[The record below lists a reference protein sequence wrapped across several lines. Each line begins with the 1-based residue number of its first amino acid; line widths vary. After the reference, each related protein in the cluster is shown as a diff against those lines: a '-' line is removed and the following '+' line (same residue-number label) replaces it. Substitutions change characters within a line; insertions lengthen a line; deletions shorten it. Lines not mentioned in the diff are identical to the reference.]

1 MGAYRSH
8 SQSIPPT
15 IDPFQQL
22 DQSAPP
28 AFQLTQSAADLFP
41 RSAAESLFGSPT
53 PPGRVVPNQNLFG
66 RSSDTA
72 LPGKTVAAVPVRS
85 TQSFSYGQAAP
96 EAYSQLQAPPPAA
109 PFLGYADNSARSQ
122 SFRPAGPDQRNSIS
136 PTTTRPSYAQRSSST
151 GSITGP
157 PPLGSLPT
165 RVFVEQRSVDDLLE
179 EFLRLPVL
187 DQSVF
192 PVSAAPPQGKLTLAQ
207 IPDTVASLEQLYT
220 QKRWKTLTKKSLSM
234 LQNPSNDARRTV
246 EIKSWWLAGLIKDGH
261 YENATSVLDQIGD
274 LDAIARMCSSDPAG
288 GDPFG
293 PIRLYLLDALLSKCK
308 GNATEHEK
316 KLFQLINKLRS
327 EQKTSPETA
336 RWLRIVQFTLVNH
349 LMQQQKFTLAL
360 RVCSTIE
367 VSHLLLVL
375 DWLAAIWE
383 CSRTSRLCVLCAAGQ
398 SGRSRASHCAV
409 ADRSHASA
417 DGRSEQRR
425 NAVPLG
431 SQTQC

>member
-22 DQSAPP
+22 DQSASP
-28 AFQLTQSAADLFP
+28 AFQLTQSASDLFP
-41 RSAAESLFGSPT
+41 RAERSAAESLFGSPT

-72 LPGKTVAAVPVRS
+72 LPGNTIASVPVRS

-96 EAYSQLQAPPPAA
+96 EAYSQHQPPPPAA
-109 PFLGYADNSARSQ
+109 PFLGYADNNARSQ
-122 SFRPAGPDQRNSIS
+122 SFRPDQHNSIS
-136 PTTTRPSYAQRSSST
+136 PTITRPSFTQRSSST

-157 PPLGSLPT
+157 QQLASVPT
-165 RVFVEQRSVDDLLE
+165 RVFVEQRSVDDLLD
-179 EFLRLPVL
+179 EFLRMPVL

-192 PVSAAPPQGKLTLAQ
+192 GVSASPPQGRLTLAQ

-234 LQNPSNDARRTV
+234 LQNPTNDSRRTV

-274 LDAIARMCSSDPAG
+274 LDDIFRMCSNNPG
-288 GDPFG
+288 GDAFG

-308 GNATEHEK
+308 GNTTEHEK

-327 EQKTSPETA
+327 EQTQGAGPETTPIAVA

-367 VSHLLLVL
+367 VNYCLCFLT
-375 DWLAAIWE
+375 AA
-383 CSRTSRLCVLCAAGQ
+383 
-398 SGRSRASHCAV
+398 
-409 ADRSHASA
+409 
-417 DGRSEQRR
+417 
-425 NAVPLG
+425 
-431 SQTQC
+431 